1 MTEVEFL
8 QWVRGPAFQVA
19 TAIFVVG
26 IIIRLVEVFALGRAR
41 DLAEPRGNATL
52 AGLKVIVTRSIP
64 KPNTMTTRSAF
75 TETAAWIFHTGLLLV
90 ILFAAPHI
98 PVFEHILGFSW
109 PNLPT
114 PIIEALSVITII
126 TLIAVLLHRI
136 YDPVM
141 RFLSRG
147 QDYLSWLVT
156 FLPMLTGYLA
166 FHQALLPYK
175 TMLALHILSV
185 ELLMVVFPFS
195 KLMHAFTVF
204 SSRYFNGAAAGFKGV
219 SS

>member
-1 MTEVEFL
+1 
-8 QWVRGPAFQVA
+8 
-19 TAIFVVG
+19 
-26 IIIRLVEVFALGRAR
+26 
-41 DLAEPRGNATL
+41 
-52 AGLKVIVTRSIP
+52 
-64 KPNTMTTRSAF
+64 
-75 TETAAWIFHTGLLLV
+75 
-90 ILFAAPHI
+90 
-98 PVFEHILGFSW
+98 
-109 PNLPT
+109 
-114 PIIEALSVITII
+114 
-126 TLIAVLLHRI
+126 
-136 YDPVM
+136 M